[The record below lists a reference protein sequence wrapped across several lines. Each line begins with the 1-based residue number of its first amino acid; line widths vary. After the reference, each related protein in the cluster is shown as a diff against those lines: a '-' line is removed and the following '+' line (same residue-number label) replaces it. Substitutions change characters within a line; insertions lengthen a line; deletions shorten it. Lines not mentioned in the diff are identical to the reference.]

1 MFCLLKNVLV
11 VVLICWAPAPLFG
24 APKTPIDGEPNRISV
39 SQLLDKYAA
48 NQDLLRSI
56 IIKFQTSG
64 EFYGNATS
72 LEGNPTG
79 KLGKSE
85 EKRETLSE
93 IRTDGNRVASRL
105 TGWESDDRG
114 LVPKDKPEYHSHL
127 WDGNCWYDYSRG
139 GGRSYD
145 SAGNVWIDRSK
156 KDDMRRSLILNVTA
170 NAFYGERER
179 VDAVLRRAD
188 VASVRDEMEEIGGS
202 KCYVIDATAQCG
214 KYTIWIDPEHGYNI
228 AKAMIEKREKD
239 IVYGTPL
246 RKGEHASVL
255 LENVRFQKVDGAWIP
270 VEADIYI
277 NRVAFNG
284 SFNSKWYRK
293 VTDVILNPDHDKLGS
308 FVQDD
313 IKNGALVLVVGVEG
327 KYKWRD
333 GKVVDENGR
342 VIMDCRPKKPAKK

>member
-1 MFCLLKNVLV
+1 MLCSLKKGFI
-11 VVLICWAPAPLFG
+11 VVLICWAPAQLFG
-24 APKTPIDGEPNRISV
+24 VPKTPTEAEPNRISV
-39 SQLLDKYAA
+39 SELLDKYAA

-56 IIKFQTSG
+56 IIKSQTSG
-64 EFYGNATS
+64 ELYGNATS

-93 IRTDGNRVASRL
+93 IRTDDNRVASRL
-105 TGWESDDRG
+105 TIWFSDDRG
-114 LVPKDKPEYHSHL
+114 LVPKDKPEYLSHL
-127 WDGNCWYDYSRG
+127 WDGNCWYEYSRG
-139 GGRSYD
+139 GGRSYA
-145 SAGNVWIDRSK
+145 SAGDVWINRSK
-156 KDDMRRSLILNVTA
+156 KDDMRRSLILAVTA
-170 NAFYGERER
+170 NAFYGDKER

-202 KCYVIDATAQCG
+202 KCYVIDVTAQGG
-214 KYTIWIDPEHGYNI
+214 KYKTWIDPEHGYNI

-284 SFNSKWYRK
+284 SFKSRTHRK
-293 VTDVILNPDHDKLGS
+293 VTDVVLNPDHDALGS
-308 FVQDD
+308 FVPDD
-313 IKNGALVLVVGVEG
+313 IKNGAEVRIVTADGNLHYKE
-327 KYKWRD
+327 KYTWQD
-333 GKVVDENGR
+333 
-342 VIMDCRPKKPAKK
+342 